1 MILFTLGVLLGI
13 GCLAVYNEMYTRWLY
28 ADVKRRAKEQGI
40 TQERLK
46 MALLHETFRE
56 IEENVDARTTRSR

>member
-46 MALLHETFRE
+46 LALLHETFRE
-56 IEENVDARTTRSR
+56 IEGNINK

>member
-46 MALLHETFRE
+46 MALLHETLKG
-56 IEENVDARTTRSR
+56 IEENIDARTTRSR